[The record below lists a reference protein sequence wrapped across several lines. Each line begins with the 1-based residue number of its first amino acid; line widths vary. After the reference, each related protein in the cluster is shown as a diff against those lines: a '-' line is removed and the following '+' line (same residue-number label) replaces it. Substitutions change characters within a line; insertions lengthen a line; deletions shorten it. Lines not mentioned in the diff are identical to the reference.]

1 MAFAETSADE
11 QKKQPYKYNR
21 KELDQELGLNT
32 YDYSARYFDPAL
44 PRFTTV
50 DPLAEKYYSIS
61 PYVYVANNPI
71 RNIDINGDSITVLN
85 MGSGTNQHMA
95 ILIQNDKGKW
105 QYFSVNGDNVYI
117 PGTDIH
123 LGGRKFDDLAVG
135 EFDSPEQFI
144 QSAYNS
150 KGDKDDKS
158 VDKYGFTEGYTLAT
172 TPEQDFKIRETFIGI
187 SQNEEYGI
195 FSNNCA
201 TAVQR
206 SLGAVGIK
214 TSETKRMT
222 DVMIGPS
229 TKEVTPW
236 LPSQAFKAI
245 MKSNPNGTYIRKIS
259 ILMNKNKLFINISV
273 IYWIIQAIIIF
284 SMQGFGI
291 IPKILSVSILVVCLL
306 KWIVPNGRC
315 NYLYSVLMIVY
326 SVIYLTLTGILLI
339 FFGEKN
345 IVYLSLILIALLNL
359 SISISTFVFFNKGK
373 VS

>member
-1 MAFAETSADE
+1 MHFAPGTGGEL
-11 QKKQPYKYNR
+11 QPYKYNN
-21 KELDQELGLNT
+21 KELDQMHGLNM
-32 YDYSARYFDPAL
+32 YDYSARRLAL
-44 PRFTTV
+44 DVPRFTTV

-61 PYVYVANNPI
+61 PYVYAGNNPI
-71 RNIDINGDSITVLN
+71 RNIDIKGDSITVLN
-85 MGSGTNQHMA
+85 MNDGEHMA

-105 QYFSVNGDNVYI
+105 QYYSVNGDNVYI

-135 EFDSPEQFI
+135 EFDSPEQFM

-158 VDKYGFTEGYTLAT
+158 INKYGFTEGYILAT
-172 TPEQDFKIRETFIGI
+172 TPEQDATIRETFVGI

-206 SLGAVGIK
+206 SLNAVGIK

-245 MKSNPNGTYIRKIS
+245 RNSNPNGTYIRK
-259 ILMNKNKLFINISV
+259 K
-273 IYWIIQAIIIF
+273 
-284 SMQGFGI
+284 
-291 IPKILSVSILVVCLL
+291 
-306 KWIVPNGRC
+306 
-315 NYLYSVLMIVY
+315 
-326 SVIYLTLTGILLI
+326 
-339 FFGEKN
+339 
-345 IVYLSLILIALLNL
+345 
-359 SISISTFVFFNKGK
+359 
-373 VS
+373 